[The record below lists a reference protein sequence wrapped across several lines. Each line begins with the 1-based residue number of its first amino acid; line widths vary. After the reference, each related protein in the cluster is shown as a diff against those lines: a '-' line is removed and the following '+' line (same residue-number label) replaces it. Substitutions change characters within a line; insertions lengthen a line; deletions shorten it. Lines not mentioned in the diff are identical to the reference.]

1 MLAEESQCQK
11 EYLLFSHPL
20 DDRYG
25 ERERVLKYLGLADID
40 VETWAK
46 NCSKPSLKGKEFEVT
61 LQEHN
66 LKFNLQKHHFVYF
79 YEDKFNQILSKFYYL
94 LEFPPYT

>member
-25 ERERVLKYLGLADID
+25 ERERERERVLKYLGLADID
-40 VETWAK
+40 VET
-46 NCSKPSLKGKEFEVT
+46 
-61 LQEHN
+61 
-66 LKFNLQKHHFVYF
+66 
-79 YEDKFNQILSKFYYL
+79 
-94 LEFPPYT
+94 